1 MTDRVRLVAIGGLA
15 CACAQSLLDRSGI
28 VPFGGGASSFPQQV
42 TWAVLA
48 LVSALTLFY
57 LYRER
62 RPRAVVVLGVAASV
76 FALVGSVMIVSM
88 SWTLGQGSQLLVD
101 ILTLVLIC
109 ARAVAFQLGVYCI
122 LADSRPVR
130 FLVSVG
136 VLCFALTLLVASL
149 GSDGG
154 HLVGYLAVTLGAPL
168 LTLYA
173 VVQHVVKEREPSR
186 MPASEHR
193 LFGPH
198 ALGKKR
204 FARFCAVQLLP
215 TMLTGSICVIE
226 MYVPFAVLP
235 YQQFA
240 SLVSGLL
247 LIALFAGLST
257 FGETRLP
264 DQFIVVVPVLLVL
277 FVAMPLGASE
287 TFSSKPFFILMTH
300 FGAAVGYLNAYL
312 TMRKHHTEP
321 STTAFW
327 GQMLLFFG
335 MVAGS
340 ALTAFVL
347 VQTRIASIP
356 DGVYLGL
363 TLGALLVLLVAFLA
377 MIVFSQQK
385 AALPVSEHA
394 ANRHEDLSVSGRGGR
409 VDSVAK
415 RYGLTAR
422 EKDVLALL
430 DSGYSRQRIAEELGV
445 SESTVKTH
453 LNNLYAKLGVHKRD
467 EALDLTRSL

>member
-1 MTDRVRLVAIGGLA
+1 
-15 CACAQSLLDRSGI
+15 
-28 VPFGGGASSFPQQV
+28 
-42 TWAVLA
+42 
-48 LVSALTLFY
+48 
-57 LYRER
+57 
-62 RPRAVVVLGVAASV
+62 
-76 FALVGSVMIVSM
+76 
-88 SWTLGQGSQLLVD
+88 
-101 ILTLVLIC
+101 
-109 ARAVAFQLGVYCI
+109 
-122 LADSRPVR
+122 
-130 FLVSVG
+130 
-136 VLCFALTLLVASL
+136 
-149 GSDGG
+149 
-154 HLVGYLAVTLGAPL
+154 
-168 LTLYA
+168 
-173 VVQHVVKEREPSR
+173 
-186 MPASEHR
+186 
-193 LFGPH
+193 
-198 ALGKKR
+198 
-204 FARFCAVQLLP
+204 
-215 TMLTGSICVIE
+215 
-226 MYVPFAVLP
+226 
-235 YQQFA
+235 
-240 SLVSGLL
+240 
-247 LIALFAGLST
+247 
-257 FGETRLP
+257 
-264 DQFIVVVPVLLVL
+264 
-277 FVAMPLGASE
+277 
-287 TFSSKPFFILMTH
+287 MTH

-385 AALPVSEHA
+385 AALPASEHA